1 MTENPNITQALRG
14 LRETF
19 KYMNTRYGPNKNGY
33 WWAIAHRARLID
45 TGQYIKTSQQTRIT
59 IVLGTPQPRTL
70 RIGEEIGKLIKFS
83 QEDS

>member
-1 MTENPNITQALRG
+1 MTIVRDFAYLAQSLRRSMWRQSG
-14 LRETF
+14 RF
-19 KYMNTRYGPNKNGY
+19 
-33 WWAIAHRARLID
+33 HRARLID